1 MNEAELTILSLLSE
15 GARFGHDLHT
25 VIEERGL
32 RQWITIGFSSIYYL
46 LNKLERQQML
56 RSELRLDASGVA
68 RKFYTL
74 TDAGRGILQTAIADL
89 LRQPRALG
97 SGFELGLA
105 NLHVLKPAQVYQ
117 TLSHH
122 LADLRGRY
130 EAIAQSWQRHQSE
143 TLISDTL
150 RALYTHNLQM
160 MQAEI
165 HWLEGFINDWLAR
178 YPEANRPATQP
189 RRDDADPSES
199 QAATKIHRRTTPQPA
214 KQLQRI
220 KRPPKEE

>member
-15 GARFGHDLHT
+15 GPRFGHDLHT

-56 RSELRLDASGVA
+56 RSELRLDPSGVA

-74 TDAGRGILQTAIADL
+74 TDAGRGILQTAIGDL
-89 LRQPRALG
+89 LRQPRSLG

-105 NLHVLKPAQVYQ
+105 NLHVLKPTQIYQ

-122 LADLRGRY
+122 LADLRQRS
-130 EAIAQSWQRHQSE
+130 EAIDQAWQRHQRDS
-143 TLISDTL
+143 TLPDTL

-165 HWLEGFINDWLAR
+165 TWLEGFIADWLTR
-178 YPEANRPATQP
+178 YPEANRPSTQP
-189 RRDDADPSES
+189 RPSDADLGENK
-199 QAATKIHRRTTPQPA
+199 AATKLHRRDTPEPA
-214 KQLQRI
+214 KQLQRM
-220 KRPPKEE
+220 KRPPKVE